1 MSARSP
7 RVSVIVPA
15 FNAETVLVEAIQSVD
30 AQGYDDLEIAIV
42 DDGSTDGTADVAA
55 ALGGRV
61 RSLRQEN
68 RGPSAARN
76 AGLAATT
83 GEIVAFLDADDL
95 WPERSLEVR
104 LEFLARNRDCAIV
117 GGRIRDLWPDLLGPG
132 RHQLD
137 SPRATHSFNVGCAL
151 FRRSLF
157 DVIGGFDEALRNGE
171 DVDLLVRAAAR
182 GLHRHCL
189 DDVTLIYRRRLAD
202 DIGGHRRHIRNLA
215 RAVKHTLD
223 DRRAGR

>member
-1 MSARSP
+1 MSARHP

-15 FNAETVLVEAIQSVD
+15 FNAESVLAEAIRSVD
-30 AQGYDDLEIAIV
+30 EQGYDDLEIAIV
-42 DDGSTDGTADVAA
+42 DDGSTDGTAAVAA

-61 RSLRQEN
+61 RCLRQEN

-76 AGLAATT
+76 AGLAATA

-104 LEFLARNRDCAIV
+104 LEFLASKRDCTIV
-117 GGRIRDLWPDLLGPG
+117 SGRVRDLWPDLLGPG

-137 SPRATHSFNVGCAL
+137 PPRAVHSFNVGCAL

-157 DVIGGFDEALRNGE
+157 GAIGGFDETLRYGE

-182 GLHRHCL
+182 GLRRHCL

-202 DIGGHRRHIRNLA
+202 DIGAHRRHIRNLA
-215 RAVKHTLD
+215 RAVKRTLD

>member
-1 MSARSP
+1 MSARPP

-15 FNAETVLVEAIQSVD
+15 FNAETVLVEAIRSVD
-30 AQGYDDLEIAIV
+30 AQGYGDLEIAIV
-42 DDGSTDGTADVAA
+42 DDGSTDRTADVAA

-61 RSLRQEN
+61 RCLRQEN

-117 GGRIRDLWPDLLGPG
+117 GGRIRNLWPDLLGPG

-137 SPRATHSFNVGCAL
+137 PPRATYSFNVGCAL

-182 GLHRHCL
+182 GLHRHYL

-202 DIGGHRRHIRNLA
+202 DIGAYRRHILSLT
-215 RAVKHTLD
+215 RAVKRTLD